1 MTILD
6 YGLLVFL
13 VVTMAI
19 GLKKGFAKMIS
30 TAVCIVLALA
40 ASVAVT
46 IALLRVIN
54 DTEIYGGLQS
64 FVTSWFKKPIM
75 TTEVASQEQLVE
87 VLASAGVLSV
97 LKGLAGPI
105 FSVMTRFGLGT
116 LSELFGF
123 GITLVVVAF
132 VLWIATYLIIKH
144 ILLAIK
150 KLLLKIAKMPVLK
163 SIDKIAGAIL
173 CVGLSYII
181 VFGVLYSCAG
191 VVCAKFLPDIGAK
204 VISMADRSTL
214 FSYVHHTNIL
224 GQAICQLFNV
234 DYATFAP
241 IV

>member
-30 TAVCIVLALA
+30 TAVCIILALA

-46 IALLRVIN
+46 IALLRLIK
-54 DTEIYGGLQS
+54 DTEIFGGLQGLAS
-64 FVTSWFKKPIM
+64 SWFKKPC
-75 TTEVASQEQLVE
+75 LVE
-87 VLASAGVLSV
+87 QVTSKEHLVELLSGAGVFSV

-105 FSVMTRFGLGT
+105 FSAMTRFELATLGQF
-116 LSELFGF
+116 FGF
-123 GITLVVVAF
+123 GIALVVVAF
-132 VLWIATYLIIKH
+132 VVWLATYLIIKY

-150 KLLLKIAKMPVLK
+150 KLLLKIAKVPVLK
-163 SIDKIAGAIL
+163 SLDKIAGAIL
-173 CVGLSYII
+173 CVGLCYVI
-181 VFGVLYSCAG
+181 VFGVLYSVAG

-204 VISMADRSTL
+204 VIAMANRSTL

-234 DYATFAP
+234 DYATFTLIA
-241 IV
+241 